1 MHKCIL
7 FKVAFVVSLNFSSSY
22 FFVDRTLRL
31 GIIVEDLFNYMNCM
45 KYRSIV
51 PVTVD
56 NLQRHGSEVSSEQD
70 LIQTD
75 LMLLMY

>member
-1 MHKCIL
+1 M
-7 FKVAFVVSLNFSSSY
+7 VSLNFSSSY